1 MSTNRIGGDYSAEA
15 LDAFRAAYAAQMQTP
30 EELETDN
37 RTGLPTGEIS
47 NTAPWI
53 HTTGLWKY
61 PSGKGPEDDLKAPF
75 DPNNYFTRTEE
86 DEEEVVDLSTMSE
99 EELDAYLDSL
109 SEDELVALSNELDSS
124 GEEGETGEDSMS
136 YEEIENSIAELN
148 NED

>member
-1 MSTNRIGGDYSAEA
+1 MGTNRIGGDYSAEA
-15 LDAFRAAYAAQMQTP
+15 LEAFRAAYAAQMQTP
-30 EELETDN
+30 EDLETDS

-75 DPNNYFTRTEE
+75 DPNGFFTRPEE
-86 DEEEVVDLSTMSE
+86 DEEDAVDLSALTE

-109 SEDELVALSNELDSS
+109 SEEELTALNDELNNVGDDDSN
-124 GEEGETGEDSMS
+124 EDSMS
-136 YEEIENSIAELN
+136 DEEIENLISELSN
-148 NED
+148 D

>member
-30 EELETDN
+30 EDLETDN

-75 DPNNYFTRTEE
+75 DPNNYFTRPEE
-86 DEEEVVDLSTMSE
+86 DEDDVVDLATLSD
-99 EELDAYLDSL
+99 EELDSYLDSL
-109 SEDELVALSNELDSS
+109 SEEELVALNEELNSTEDYDGDS
-124 GEEGETGEDSMS
+124 DDVMS
-136 YEEIENSIAELN
+136 DEEIESLIAELSN
-148 NED
+148 D

>member
-15 LDAFRAAYAAQMQTP
+15 LEAFRAAYAAQMQTP
-30 EELETDN
+30 EDLETDS

-75 DPNNYFTRTEE
+75 DPNSYFTRPEE
-86 DEEEVVDLSTMSE
+86 DDVVDLSTLSD
-99 EELDAYLDSL
+99 EELDNYLDSL
-109 SEDELVALSNELDSS
+109 SEDELIALNDELSGAEEDDSS
-124 GEEGETGEDSMS
+124 EEAMS
-136 YEEIENSIAELN
+136 DEEIESLIAELSN
-148 NED
+148 DQG